1 MLPKKNK
8 SYLYRKSLSFKKII
22 LPLKQQLKLNIG
34 VYEKRDREMRAGLTK
49 GMRGMLAQLRVM
61 SALFSV
67 EVGPT
72 QRG

>member
-34 VYEKRDREMRAGLTK
+34 VYEKRDGEMRAGLTK
-49 GMRGMLAQLRVM
+49 GDEGNVSPAQ
-61 SALFSV
+61 SH
-67 EVGPT
+67 VGFILC
-72 QRG
+72 